1 MIENILSN
9 VFKGMSEEM
18 REIIDKM
25 IKRKNTYFFECKR
38 YIVDY
43 EYKDIGDNY
52 HLTVAST
59 LMSNS

>member
-1 MIENILSN
+1 
-9 VFKGMSEEM
+9 M